1 MKIHPKKLQRHFSA
15 VCFLFLLSLVY
26 EIGLYS
32 LLRVYY
38 LFSTVY
44 GIVIVFQLD
53 FKVPYHNTRT
63 TLETPW

>member
-1 MKIHPKKLQRHFSA
+1 MKIHPKKLQPHISA

-26 EIGLYS
+26 EIGLYN

-53 FKVPYHNTRT
+53 FKSSIS
-63 TLETPW
+63 